1 MKKSNKLILAGFLL
15 IVFIITAINVTI
27 YAKYKRGDYTIYHA
41 EDYME
46 PVSMDS
52 FPGIKFISIYN
63 IVGGVATFG
72 DIAEV
77 EKGIEKNRLQYS
89 RVGDS
94 LVITGMEKDNQRGRY
109 RIAFTFPYNATLSFF
124 NSSLVLKGDNKSKEI
139 NTDLRLQKSSALFFG
154 IDNPLRFGQMKV
166 FALDSSTAKFQG
178 NTQIGNFEVQLSN
191 SAIDYGEGN
200 FDQLSIVTDSISRIS
215 LQTKQLL
222 KAKITTTT
230 NQ

>member
-46 PVSMDS
+46 QVSMDS

-139 NTDLRLQKSSALFFG
+139 NTDLHLQKSSALFFG

-166 FALDSSTAKFQG
+166 FASDSSTTKFQG

-200 FDQLSIVTDSISRIS
+200 FDQLSIVTDSVSRIS